1 MSCESSFSI
10 TLSAED
16 TLRAQEALWRIVRRQ
31 AMLYAPE
38 SSSLPIETV
47 TALTKSVLLTLN
59 AAQNP
64 AILLAPDLDALFR
77 QGQRRLRQKAALAHV
92 LWKRA
97 TAMQPP
103 PKHCFL
109 QDTLHSLRDFPA
121 RYDWRLFAQEIPCSI
136 DYHLFL
142 PVPETLVGVDHVLE
156 GLRRLCIELDI
167 LSLFDAAA
175 VHTVLS
181 EFRPDYQTLCINLLE
196 LPLSHAIALAAL
208 GEDARLLPLSPPQ
221 RQRLKRLFLSQ
232 PPDSCQ
238 AFLSNTARSLCDT
251 LNVTSPQTQR
261 YVETFACTLMPRLK
275 AALHT

>member
-121 RYDWRLFAQEIPCSI
+121 RYDWRFFAQEIPCSI
-136 DYHLFL
+136 DYQLFL
-142 PVPETLVGVDHVLE
+142 PVPETLVGVDYVLE
-156 GLRRLCIELDI
+156 WLRRLCIELDI
-167 LSLFDAAA
+167 LSRFDAAA

-181 EFRPDYQTLCINLLE
+181 SLRIPSRLPNPLYQSLR
-196 LPLSHAIALAAL
+196 AAAL
-208 GEDARLLPLSPPQ
+208 SCYRSGSAGGGCTAAAAVPSPAPTSEAP
-221 RQRLKRLFLSQ
+221 FSQ
-232 PPDSCQ
+232 S
-238 AFLSNTARSLCDT
+238 
-251 LNVTSPQTQR
+251 
-261 YVETFACTLMPRLK
+261 
-275 AALHT
+275 AAG

>member
-1 MSCESSFSI
+1 MRF
-10 TLSAED
+10 
-16 TLRAQEALWRIVRRQ
+16 
-31 AMLYAPE
+31 
-38 SSSLPIETV
+38 
-47 TALTKSVLLTLN
+47 
-59 AAQNP
+59 
-64 AILLAPDLDALFR
+64 
-77 QGQRRLRQKAALAHV
+77 RQKAALAHV
-92 LWKRA
+92 LWKWA

-121 RYDWRLFAQEIPCSI
+121 RYDWRFFAQEIPCSI
-136 DYHLFL
+136 DYQLFL
-142 PVPETLVGVDHVLE
+142 PVPETLVGVDYVLE
-156 GLRRLCIELDI
+156 WLRRLCIELDI
-167 LSLFDAAA
+167 LSRFDAAA

-275 AALHT
+275 AARHT

>member
-1 MSCESSFSI
+1 
-10 TLSAED
+10 
-16 TLRAQEALWRIVRRQ
+16 
-31 AMLYAPE
+31 
-38 SSSLPIETV
+38 
-47 TALTKSVLLTLN
+47 
-59 AAQNP
+59 
-64 AILLAPDLDALFR
+64 
-77 QGQRRLRQKAALAHV
+77 
-92 LWKRA
+92 
-97 TAMQPP
+97 MQPP

-121 RYDWRLFAQEIPCSI
+121 RYDWRFFAQEIPCSI
-136 DYHLFL
+136 DYQLFL

-156 GLRRLCIELDI
+156 WLRRLCIELDI
-167 LSLFDAAA
+167 LSRFDAAA

-238 AFLSNTARSLCDT
+238 AFLSNTAGPSVIPSTSL
-251 LNVTSPQTQR
+251 
-261 YVETFACTLMPRLK
+261 PRRPSATWKPLR
-275 AALHT
+275 AL

>member
-16 TLRAQEALWRIVRRQ
+16 TLRAQESLWRIVRRQ

-64 AILLAPDLDALFR
+64 AILLAPDLDALFW

-92 LWKRA
+92 LWKWA

-121 RYDWRLFAQEIPCSI
+121 RYDWRFFAQEIPCSI
-136 DYHLFL
+136 DYQLFL
-142 PVPETLVGVDHVLE
+142 PVPETLVGVDYVLE
-156 GLRRLCIELDI
+156 WLRRLCIELDI
-167 LSLFDAAA
+167 LSRFDAAA